1 MRWGRGSAPL
11 TAALAV
17 MMLVAGACA
26 GGGSDTDAG
35 ASTVAAAQ
43 DEATGTTSSPGSSEE
58 AGSEEPVS
66 TEDTAPTTTAAE
78 EPASSLVASSETTEV
93 PAVCATTELPSGPT
107 TVPVEVDVDADG
119 LTDTAY
125 MLQSDTGWQAVVEF
139 GGGGATATAMSG
151 TNDFD
156 QPFVMG
162 EADLDGDGFNELGIS
177 VGNGAYVGL
186 IAFLRVRDCDIIQL
200 AFEDSSPAIF
210 ASGASAAGGEALVCD
225 GSGNLE
231 VYFFSL
237 LPGLEP
243 GSPDAE
249 YEGGFAPYKIEG
261 DTVVAYPGDGAS
273 LSAADVDALELLD
286 CLGLD
291 LIL

>member
-1 MRWGRGSAPL
+1 MRRGSALASL
-11 TAALAV
+11 TMALAAV
-17 MMLVAGACA
+17 MLVAGACS
-26 GGGSDTDAG
+26 GSGSDVDAG
-35 ASTVAAAQ
+35 ASAVAATQNESAATTAPTSQ
-43 DEATGTTSSPGSSEE
+43 DASSEDASSEE
-58 AGSEEPVS
+58 AA
-66 TEDTAPTTTAAE
+66 DPTTTTAE
-78 EPASSLVASSETTEV
+78 EPTSSLAASSETTEAPDV
-93 PAVCATTELPSGPT
+93 CPATELPSGAT

-125 MLQSDTGWQAVVEF
+125 MLQSDSGWQAVVEF
-139 GGGGATATAMSG
+139 GGGGAATTPMSG

-162 EADLDGDGFNELGIS
+162 EADLDGDGFNELGVS

-210 ASGASAAGGEALVCD
+210 ASGASAAGGESLICD

-237 LPGLEP
+237 LPGFEP

-273 LSAADVDALELLD
+273 LTDADVAAFELLD